1 MENDGEEDFD
11 NTGMNSRNLPLKIAN
26 NPSVLL
32 SSSVKNLPDDNFS
45 KYPITISM

>member
-1 MENDGEEDFD
+1 MENDGEEVFD
-11 NTGMNSRNLPLKIAN
+11 NTGMNSRNLPLKMAN